1 MWILE
6 VAENCVLSSLKFHV
20 SVFHG
25 APRGSHAHFIK
36 HEKCWLT
43 QACHRGDE
51 KGRSGITTRL
61 CNARWLAIPN
71 PLLSRL
77 QDWMTIP
84 SVCYFT
90 DLCIQK
96 KQNSG
101 SFGRQNYALFLLN
114 TNQDIVL
121 QVPSS
126 DWIQMLSS
134 GWPPGCG
141 PGRPRAQ
148 ECMLVLGWTRNLQLF
163 SRPGELAWTL
173 ENLQSI
179 EEHPG

>member
-84 SVCYFT
+84 SVCYFQT
-90 DLCIQK
+90 SASRKSKILEALEGKTMHCSYLIQIKTLCYKFPPLTEFKCCPVADPQGVVLEDPEPK
-96 KQNSG
+96 SVCW
-101 SFGRQNYALFLLN
+101 FLVG
-114 TNQDIVL
+114 QGIC
-121 QVPSS
+121 S
-126 DWIQMLSS
+126 
-134 GWPPGCG
+134 CF
-141 PGRPRAQ
+141 
-148 ECMLVLGWTRNLQLF
+148 LVLVSW
-163 SRPGELAWTL
+163 PGHWKIFKA
-173 ENLQSI
+173 
-179 EEHPG
+179 